1 MKKQDES
8 FPNSRFMDKVDIL
21 EKNFQNILS
30 RLEQESLNE
39 KINEIL

>member
-1 MKKQDES
+1 ME
-8 FPNSRFMDKVDIL
+8 KVDIL

-30 RLEQESLNE
+30 KLEQDSLNE